1 MQTQTDKLISLK
13 TQLEIVERFESL
25 FASKTVE
32 EFNTALGAA
41 ENADSFVAYMGTN
54 AKDKTSQAFD
64 GFNFAD
70 DSAQVGL
77 RVHVID
83 GLKKVITEKTI
94 SINERTQQ
102 HLSNLTQK
110 NADGAFS
117 FFSLAITA
125 FQSWNSRNDT
135 DVSRIIRQVRD
146 LIAAQ
151 KAAVLTAIAE
161 TAPKAAAEAEANTKA
176 DIATAE
182 DKIKAERQKQATE
195 AAKAFGKKA
204 LYHAGVGTL
213 FTVGAGLTT
222 ASVLMQFSPAFAVL
236 VGVHLPVAALAALAV
251 TGVAMTAA
259 AAFLV
264 YRSYHQAAVT
274 TPADDAM
281 ATPAVVETK
290 VEGEHVATPNPLRAK
305 LVTAGL
311 MTSGLGFAGFSAAMQ
326 FSPAFALLTGLQL
339 PPVALIALATV
350 AALLISVAMYRLI
363 KTHGNDP
370 KPVVVEVNTGD
381 EPKQPTDTCFTRVYK
396 SMPAGCLNLF
406 GKKPEDKATDSTL
419 EQSDTATV
427 NA

>member
-204 LYHAGVGTL
+204 LYHAGIGTL

-222 ASVLMQFSPAFAVL
+222 ASVLMEFSPAFAVL
-236 VGVHLPVAALAALAV
+236 VGVHLPVVALAALAI

-264 YRSYHQAAVT
+264 YRSYHPAAAVT
-274 TPADDAM
+274 SAP
-281 ATPAVVETK
+281 VVIEK
-290 VEGEHVATPNPLRAK
+290 PMENAPFATPNPLHAK
-305 LVTAGL
+305 LATAGL
-311 MTSGLGFAGFSAAMQ
+311 MATGLGFAGFSAAMQ

-339 PPVALIALATV
+339 PPVALVALAAV

-363 KTHGNDP
+363 KTHGNAP
-370 KPVVVEVNTGD
+370 KPGVVEVTTGD
-381 EPKQPTDTCFTRVYK
+381 EAKLPTDTCAQRIYK
-396 SMPAGCLNLF
+396 SMPAFCF
-406 GKKPEDKATDSTL
+406 KFSGKKPEHNATESNLQQTL
-419 EQSDTATV
+419 TA
-427 NA
+427 